1 LHPLCVH
8 GDFIDPISKGG
19 SELGNSHC
27 FKPGVA
33 AAAIVIALATPNLAR
48 AEESPG
54 FFEYLHGAHFA
65 AEMVCKY
72 WYGED
77 KPAPGEKRIGKKV
90 CHVVL
95 HPVGVLRSY
104 EPEWWKQHEPKVL
117 RGAENLMELLGDAHE
132 RVRPN
137 DRVPTFGYTS
147 ACRSV
152 IDCHYFP
159 DNSLLL
165 KDYKPLLGLRDS
177 TASGAGA
184 LRSPIE
190 REDVAPSAGTLGS
203 QSPGFALR
211 EFPNKP

>member
-1 LHPLCVH
+1 
-8 GDFIDPISKGG
+8 
-19 SELGNSHC
+19 LGNSQC
-27 FKPGVA
+27 FKLGVA
-33 AAAIVIALATPNLAR
+33 ATAIVIALATPKLAG

-54 FFEYLHGAHFA
+54 FFEYLHGAHIV
-65 AEMVCKY
+65 AEMACKH
-72 WYGED
+72 WYGEG

-104 EPEWWKQHEPKVL
+104 EPEWWKEHEPKVL

-132 RVRPN
+132 LVRQN
-137 DRVPTFGYTS
+137 DLAPTFGHTS
-147 ACRSV
+147 ECRSV

-159 DNSLLL
+159 DKSWPSM
-165 KDYKPLLGLRDS
+165 KDYKPLLGLHDS

-190 REDVAPSAGTLGS
+190 REDVG
-203 QSPGFALR
+203 Q
-211 EFPNKP
+211 K